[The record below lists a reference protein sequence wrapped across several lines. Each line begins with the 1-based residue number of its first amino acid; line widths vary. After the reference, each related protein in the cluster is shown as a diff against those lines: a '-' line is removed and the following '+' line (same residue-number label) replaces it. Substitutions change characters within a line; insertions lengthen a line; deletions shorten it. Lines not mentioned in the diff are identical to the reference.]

1 MDKSRRE
8 AIKKGFLLFAGIAAT
23 PVIAVGQN
31 IEEVSGEKLLYPLP
45 PGAISLDRFIEKCT
59 ACQLCVNHCPTHVLT
74 PALFENG
81 IQGFMQPILKYDVH
95 KFCEFE
101 CKICSDVCPNEA
113 LVKMPI
119 EEKKLVQIGQAKL
132 ILDNCIVVKNN
143 KACGACA
150 EHCPT
155 KALKMVPYKGVIT
168 QPEIVDPDLC
178 IGCGACESICPV
190 HKEALYIERNIVHKI
205 AKPPLVEKQEQKEI
219 TDFGF

>member
-8 AIKKGFLLFAGIAAT
+8 AIKKGLLLFAGIAAA
-23 PVIAVGQN
+23 PVIAAGKKLEN
-31 IEEVSGEKLLYPLP
+31 SVSDKLLYPLP
-45 PGAISLDRFIEKCT
+45 PGAVSLERFRDKCT

-74 PALFENG
+74 PAFLENG
-81 IQGFMQPILKYDVH
+81 IQGFMQPILKYAVH

-101 CKICSDVCPNEA
+101 CKICSDICPNDA
-113 LVKMPI
+113 LISMTIK
-119 EEKKLVQIGQAKL
+119 EKKLVQIGQAKL
-132 ILDNCIVVKNN
+132 VLDNCIVVKNK

-155 KALKMVPYKGVIT
+155 KALKMVPYEGVIT
-168 QPEIVDPDLC
+168 KPDISHPDMC

-190 HKEALYIERNIVHKI
+190 HKEALYIERNVVHKT